1 MEKGGKMM
9 AKKDDLKSLILGI
22 LNECGEIPKVKLA
35 KLILFSEI
43 EHFKKTGHSITNL
56 YFVRLKRG
64 PVIAFFDDVLEE
76 HTGTNW
82 NKRINEIPIHEEGR
96 SKQQFLYSAAEK
108 ATLPLAVQETVNE
121 VCREFGKK
129 TGTELSVLSHQ
140 LPAWKY
146 SEPNEPIF
154 VSELTVETDK
164 EYFEFMDLVDELEEV
179 SDDDEDRV
187 LGQELSRNI
196 PAAEIRV

>member
-1 MEKGGKMM
+1 MMPHKEK
-9 AKKDDLKSLILGI
+9 LKSLILGI

-43 EHFKKTGHSITNL
+43 EHFKKTGHSITDL

-64 PVIAFFDDVLEE
+64 PVIAFFDEILNE

-82 NKRINEIPIHEEGR
+82 NKKIVEISIYEEGR
-96 SKQQFLYSAAEK
+96 NKRQFLYSTTEK
-108 ATLPLAVQETVNE
+108 PTLPDAAQETIKE
-121 VCREFGKK
+121 VCEKFGKK
-129 TGTELSVLSHQ
+129 TGTELSELSHK

-154 VSELTVETDK
+154 VSELTIETDK

-187 LGQELSRNI
+187 LGQELSRII
-196 PAAEIRV
+196 PSAEIRV